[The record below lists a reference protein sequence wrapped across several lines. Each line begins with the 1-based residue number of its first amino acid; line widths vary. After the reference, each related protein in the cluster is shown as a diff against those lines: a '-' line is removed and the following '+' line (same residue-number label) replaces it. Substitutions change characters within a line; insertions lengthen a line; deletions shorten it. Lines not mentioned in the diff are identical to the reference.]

1 MEDRSPVK
9 LYHFLYPG
17 DHYVKHLAPDGQY
30 TQHSCD
36 GQYIEQVIPNEQYL
50 EGSSDNSSDSHSA
63 SGYYSNCYSVSTMP
77 LLTGCHGYCYC
88 LQHSDDDD
96 DDEAGN
102 YRQHNKSGLH
112 SSKDSSILSSEFSDV
127 DYLLLPATLSFPPTQ
142 EGVLLSGLICDVKCE
157 DVKFKLS
164 PAFALYLIAKH
175 HLSVQFQPG
184 LHGGERKK
192 HLLVMMKNSISL
204 VKRAVKVRVVVVVYL

>member
-1 MEDRSPVK
+1 M
-9 LYHFLYPG
+9 
-17 DHYVKHLAPDGQY
+17 
-30 TQHSCD
+30 
-36 GQYIEQVIPNEQYL
+36 
-50 EGSSDNSSDSHSA
+50 
-63 SGYYSNCYSVSTMP
+63 
-77 LLTGCHGYCYC
+77 
-88 LQHSDDDD
+88 
-96 DDEAGN
+96 
-102 YRQHNKSGLH
+102 
-112 SSKDSSILSSEFSDV
+112 SSEFSDV

-157 DVKFKLS
+157 DVKYKLS

-204 VKRAVKVRVVVVVYL
+204 VKRAVKVCMCSVCVCVCARVRVCV

>member
-1 MEDRSPVK
+1 MENQSPVK

-17 DHYVKHLAPDGQY
+17 DHYVEHLAPDGQY
-30 TQHSCD
+30 TQQGCD
-36 GQYIEQVIPNEQYL
+36 GYYMEQPSGQYMECSGDE
-50 EGSSDNSSDSHSA
+50 SSDTSRSA
-63 SGYYSNCYSVSTMP
+63 SGYYSNCYSVSI
-77 LLTGCHGYCYC
+77 LLLNSCHGYCSC
-88 LQHSDDDD
+88 LQHSDDE
-96 DDEAGN
+96 DDEASN
-102 YRQHNKSGLH
+102 YRQHNKSVLH
-112 SSKDSSILSSEFSDV
+112 SSSKDSSILSSEFSDV

-175 HLSVQFQPG
+175 HLSLQFQPG

-204 VKRAVKVRVVVVVYL
+204 VKRAVKVCVCLSVC